1 MTEPRL
7 LLDRMLAPAIAEQ
20 LRDRG
25 HDVAAVTERP
35 HLTGVADEADEQVLE
50 LAAGE
55 ARSVVTLN
63 IVDFAA
69 LESVWNASNRS
80 HAGIVYVATST
91 FPQNKGFIGALVKA
105 LDHAISAGRLPGRDS
120 TWYLRPAPVAARR
133 SSGLRTGPG
142 LVADSCWFSDTCP
155 PAAQAVERA
164 SPPAPSGAAG
174 SPSPDGRADCAAGAP
189 TS

>member
-7 LLDRMLAPAIAEQ
+7 LLDEMLAPAIAEQ

-25 HDVAAVTERP
+25 HDVAAITERP
-35 HLTGVADEADEQVLE
+35 HLTGAADEQVLE

-69 LESVWNASNRS
+69 LDSVWKASNRS

-91 FPQNKGFIGALVKA
+91 FPQNKGFIGSLVKA
-105 LDHAISAGRLPGRDS
+105 LDHAISAGGLPDRDS
-120 TWYLRPAPVAARR
+120 TSYLRPAP
-133 SSGLRTGPG
+133 
-142 LVADSCWFSDTCP
+142 
-155 PAAQAVERA
+155 
-164 SPPAPSGAAG
+164 
-174 SPSPDGRADCAAGAP
+174 
-189 TS
+189 

>member
-7 LLDRMLAPAIAEQ
+7 LLDEMLAPAIAEQ

-25 HDVAAVTERP
+25 HDVAAVTEWP
-35 HLTGVADEADEQVLE
+35 HLTGVADEQVLE

-91 FPQNKGFIGALVKA
+91 FPQNKGFIGALVRA
-105 LDHAISAGRLPGRDS
+105 LDHAIGAGKAS
-120 TWYLRPAPVAARR
+120 RP
-133 SSGLRTGPG
+133 
-142 LVADSCWFSDTCP
+142 
-155 PAAQAVERA
+155 
-164 SPPAPSGAAG
+164 
-174 SPSPDGRADCAAGAP
+174 
-189 TS
+189 